1 MSDLVLILLVAAITF
16 ATRVAFLIRPRPAP
30 GGFVGR
36 FLDVFPLALFVA
48 IATDALLAP
57 EGSPE
62 VSPALAAAVGGV
74 LGAGVFRRALLG
86 VLVTGAAVFYVVR
99 AVAG

>member
-1 MSDLVLILLVAAITF
+1 MIVLVAAITF
-16 ATRVAFLIRPRPAP
+16 STRVAFLIRPRPAP
-30 GGFVGR
+30 GGAVGR

-57 EGSPE
+57 QGSPE

-74 LGAGVFRRALLG
+74 LGGVVFRRALLG
-86 VLVTGAAVFYVVR
+86 VLVTGAVVFYVVR
-99 AVAG
+99 AITG